1 MSFSPLAGPGWEA
14 ASPPCERDHPTS
26 ADPAGS
32 CWEYGLALLQPD
44 FSGGGDDGH
53 GGAWQPFMPHGGRP
67 ELSRGVLVKLRAH
80 LVSEPWKGALVAG
93 GPPARVL
100 SMLLCPLSF
109 AWGPCSNTQINNSL
123 SLPCFLHL

>member
-44 FSGGGDDGH
+44 FSGGGTMAM
-53 GGAWQPFMPHGGRP
+53 GAPG
-67 ELSRGVLVKLRAH
+67 
-80 LVSEPWKGALVAG
+80 
-93 GPPARVL
+93 
-100 SMLLCPLSF
+100 
-109 AWGPCSNTQINNSL
+109 SL
-123 SLPCFLHL
+123 SCPTVEDRS